1 MWLMKVM
8 RQGSELHGLAI
19 YINKY
24 NWLCVF
30 RWGDRKA
37 KKTRLGGRV
46 DGIIVYFF
54 DVSLQTQL
62 ECFHTCVY
70 RYCFFL

>member
-1 MWLMKVM
+1 MGE
-8 RQGSELHGLAI
+8 RE
-19 YINKY
+19 
-24 NWLCVF
+24 
-30 RWGDRKA
+30 A

>member
-30 RWGDRKA
+30 WGALGKENPALRPGGVLLLVHLADCSIRSISQSKN
-37 KKTRLGGRV
+37 RLV
-46 DGIIVYFF
+46 DQSV
-54 DVSLQTQL
+54 VL
-62 ECFHTCVY
+62 
-70 RYCFFL
+70 